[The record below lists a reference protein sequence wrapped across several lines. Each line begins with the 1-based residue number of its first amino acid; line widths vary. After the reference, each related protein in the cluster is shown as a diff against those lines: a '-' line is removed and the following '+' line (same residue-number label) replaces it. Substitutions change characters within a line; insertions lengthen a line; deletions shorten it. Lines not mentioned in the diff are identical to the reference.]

1 MLILLCLYYAVF
13 TKYKSLLCLLCLMIL
28 GFEGGLML
36 MEVQSRYTYS
46 AAYVF
51 VIIGAMSV
59 YYLGERSKN
68 RR

>member
-1 MLILLCLYYAVF
+1 
-13 TKYKSLLCLLCLMIL
+13 MIL

-46 AAYVF
+46 VAYVF

>member
-1 MLILLCLYYAVF
+1 MLILLCLYCAVF

-46 AAYVF
+46 VAYVF

>member
-1 MLILLCLYYAVF
+1 
-13 TKYKSLLCLLCLMIL
+13 MIL

-36 MEVQSRYTYS
+36 MEVQPRYTYS